1 MRLLDGL
8 VVFVYFMKF
17 YIAVSGLTDFS
28 KLLGSKDMPS
38 SALSFTVSDTD
49 LSSRYALLSVC

>member
-1 MRLLDGL
+1 
-8 VVFVYFMKF
+8 MKF